1 MNYQFSDERI
11 HICRFETAWFL
22 LECLTVL
29 TTAPLLTLYNWI
41 CFMCMIQGQI
51 HQQVTVPIAL
61 KMSCLKR
68 TECIC
73 YIFLTISCFEM
84 NWNWGKGAKILAIG
98 CICTSN
104 RIGNPDFVFTTPG
117 CHTISKFITNL
128 HWLQFKKMYFA
139 IGLIVKHA
147 LSFDMV
153 ATY

>member
-11 HICRFETAWFL
+11 HICRSETAWSL

-84 NWNWGKGAKILAIG
+84 NWNWGKGQKYWQSDAYVPQTVSAIHILFLRLQA
-98 CICTSN
+98 
-104 RIGNPDFVFTTPG
+104 VV

-128 HWLQFKKMYFA
+128 HWLQFLKKDVFC
-139 IGLIVKHA
+139 HR
-147 LSFDMV
+147 SHR
-153 ATY
+153 